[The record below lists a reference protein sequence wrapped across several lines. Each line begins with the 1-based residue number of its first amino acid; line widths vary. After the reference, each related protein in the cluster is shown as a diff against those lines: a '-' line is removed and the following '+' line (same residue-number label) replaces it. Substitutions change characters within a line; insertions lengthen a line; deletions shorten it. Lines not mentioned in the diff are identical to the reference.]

1 MDGGAIDG
9 GWYLAVLAFARET
22 PWLQGFLAIYTNA
35 GLVLLALL
43 AVATWW
49 RMRGRDAKRMA
60 AALWV
65 PLAVALAYG
74 LSNLVKVLVQEP
86 RPCIRYPSVPT
97 VATCDYATD
106 YSFPSNHVTLA
117 FAAAVALLFAARRTG
132 LVALGLALLVACSRV
147 YLGAH
152 YPHDVLVGAILGTLV
167 ACLALPLRRPMTAIV
182 VRLRDGG
189 LRPLVGAGAD
199 GLPAAG
205 FADPVDQVR
214 R

>member
-9 GWYLAVLAFARET
+9 SWYLAVLGFARET
-22 PWLQGFLAIYTNA
+22 PWLQGFMAIYTNA

-43 AVATWW
+43 AVVTWW
-49 RMRGRDAKRMA
+49 RLRPRDAARMA

-65 PLAVALAYG
+65 PLAVVPAYG

-86 RPCIRYPSVPT
+86 RPCIRYPAVPT

-117 FAAAVALLFAARRTG
+117 VAAAVALLFAARRTG
-132 LVALGLALLVACSRV
+132 LVAVGLALLVAFSRL

-152 YPHDVLVGAILGTLV
+152 YPHDVLAGAVLGALV
-167 ACLALPLRRPMTAIV
+167 ACLGLPLRRPMTALV
-182 VRLRDGG
+182 DHLRGGG
-189 LRPLVGAGAD
+189 LRPLVGAD
-199 GLPAAG
+199 QQ
-205 FADPVDQVR
+205 PVAVQ
-214 R
+214 

>member
-9 GWYLAVLAFARET
+9 NWYLAVLGFARET
-22 PWLQGFLAIYTNA
+22 PWLQGFMALFTNV

-43 AVATWW
+43 AVVTWW
-49 RMRGRDAKRMA
+49 RMRPLDAARMA

-86 RPCIRYPSVPT
+86 RPCIRYPAVPT
-97 VATCDYATD
+97 VATCDYVTD

-117 FAAAVALLFAARRTG
+117 VAAAVALLFAARRTG
-132 LVALGLALLVACSRV
+132 LVALGLALLVAFSRM

-152 YPHDVLVGAILGTLV
+152 YPHDVFAGAVLGALV
-167 ACLALPLRRPMTAIV
+167 ACLGLPLWRPMKALV
-182 VRLRDGG
+182 DYLRDGA
-189 LRPLVGAGAD
+189 LRPLTGTGERTTV
-199 GLPAAG
+199 AA
-205 FADPVDQVR
+205 R
-214 R
+214 

>member
-1 MDGGAIDG
+1 LLG
-9 GWYLAVLAFARET
+9 FARET
-22 PWLQGFLAIYTNA
+22 PWLQGFMTIYTNV

-43 AVATWW
+43 AVVTWW
-49 RMRGRDAKRMA
+49 RTRPRDAARMA

-86 RPCIRYPSVPT
+86 RPCIRYPAVPT

-117 FAAAVALLFAARRTG
+117 VAAAVALLFAARRTG
-132 LVALGLALLVACSRV
+132 LVALALALLVAVSRM

-152 YPHDVLVGAILGTLV
+152 YPHDVLAGAVLGALV
-167 ACLALPLRRPMTAIV
+167 ACLGLPLRRPMTALV
-182 VRLRDGG
+182 DHLRDGA
-189 LRPLVGAGAD
+189 LRPLVGD
-199 GLPAAG
+199 GERTVVAA
-205 FADPVDQVR
+205 R
-214 R
+214 

>member
-9 GWYLAVLAFARET
+9 SWYLAVLAFARET

-43 AVATWW
+43 ALATWW
-49 RMRGRDAKRMA
+49 RMRDRDATQMA

-65 PLAVALAYG
+65 PLAVAVAYG

-86 RPCIRYPSVPT
+86 RPCIRYPAVPT

-117 FAAAVALLFAARRTG
+117 FAAAVALLLAARRTG
-132 LVALGLALLVACSRV
+132 LIALGLALLVACSRV

-152 YPHDVLVGAILGTLV
+152 YPHDVLVGAVLGALV
-167 ACLALPLRRPMTAIV
+167 ACLPVRRPLTALV
-182 VRLRDGG
+182 VRMRGSG
-189 LRPLVGAGAD
+189 LRPLVGSDALAG
-199 GLPAAG
+199 
-205 FADPVDQVR
+205 QVR